1 MRKYYLLLSF
11 LGFLL
16 FSAGIHA
23 QTENAMRNIH
33 QKSKVVRKTNPKR
46 MSLSKTTQTGVL
58 TQQSQK
64 QHVATKA
71 YQPKKMYGYLVYDDV
86 LYDLSLCYFN
96 FNDLSTIHILDMGT
110 QYYPDLAC
118 GAFGNGLYYYYGC
131 DDEAYAKF
139 FASVDLETNERT
151 ILNDY
156 ELEDYF
162 IAYDMTYDYSTHTM
176 YALVSTDDGDTS
188 TLATIDL
195 TNGKMETIADLDD
208 YYVAL
213 AATYD
218 GTLYGMSLSG
228 DLYAL
233 DKEDGTPQF
242 VLETGIVSDYIQ
254 SQSMDFDHTDESL
267 YWSSYVYHEVEDYY
281 ESAFIKID
289 IENKTVE
296 DLGVIGNNAEICGL
310 YIPFVR
316 NSLNSPTE
324 ASEVSLAPDSNGG
337 NSAVL
342 SWKNPET
349 TLNEDPLTELT
360 KVEIY
365 RNNALIKTFD
375 HPEPG
380 ASLSYEDQ
388 EVETGLYTYKI
399 IAHNSAGEGVP
410 AMATGFIGHDV
421 PAAVTNLLLTKEN
434 ERTGKLTWEVPVTG
448 LHGGWI
454 DQSSLA
460 YNITRY
466 PDMKTVANEH
476 PTNEFIDPNLTS
488 LNNYYY
494 TVEAVTSDGKGGITE
509 SNTVLIGQALTL
521 PYKASFTIAEA
532 GKWEIIDG
540 NNDGKTW
547 TFDNFLAD
555 YFFKDAPDG
564 AYCFGANEG
573 ADEWLITSPMTL
585 EGSKSYKLS
594 LNTQVSTKGEN
605 ATLEITAGKRTDI
618 TTHKLI
624 TTLEISNF
632 TPEEKKVSIVGLE
645 NGEYTIGLHLKTNDH
660 SMTRITQF
668 EVDKCTASYASG
680 IVSSGQQP
688 LNGVLVQVKA
698 KNKEVIAEAKTNAK
712 GEYTL
717 PYIEKGTYFL
727 CATSAGYEYLER
739 ELVIDEPEILKI
751 DMELTKTDEIVLNGK
766 VENEKK
772 MPLATVSIVLRGA
785 MNYQATTKEDGT
797 FEIPNVAIGKYRL
810 IAYKNGYEQ
819 HASDIELSADKQ
831 LNVITLTHKVL
842 APSEVS
848 VRTDHAHP
856 VISWKEPVDK
866 MTFRYDN
873 GKQTSDFGINGG
885 DYYSVAGSVYRQ
897 PVKLTAASWFTI
909 DDGYDDH
916 DYVNLF
922 IFDLDKNGEPTHR
935 ILCNVDGIKNNNG
948 SWTTYAFEEPVD
960 CPNGFIVA
968 LSVDD
973 GYIALGATDGDETY
987 PFLPETQCSSRDFE
1001 NKAFYY
1007 LEELDYNNIF
1017 MIRAEGIPTGAP
1029 MKHPA
1034 KVIGSDKRKSKL
1046 GIEEHRLYSRQPK
1059 SETARNERRTSV
1071 ADSQVYPLYN
1081 VYRLKAGEEAETEKW
1096 TLLTQQPV
1104 AAFTFTDEDWNTL
1117 SQGYYKYAVQAVYTE
1132 NRLSETALSE
1142 AIGKEVHTSIVYNIT
1157 TNVSGTSAEG
1167 TSVKLTGDKS
1177 SYTETAD
1184 ASGKV
1189 TFNHVLKGTYHI
1201 SARLKGCKEYAHEA
1215 DYSEE
1220 ATYTADIK
1228 LLENITVPHNL
1239 TVNKSNEEH
1248 IYQLSWNEFSV
1259 EDDFEN
1265 HPDFAI
1271 NSPGEAGWQYIDGDG
1286 SVTKGFKDGST
1297 GEWYQFENMF
1307 SPMAFIVFNPS
1318 AVEPTM
1324 EKEFQAHSGSK
1335 FLACMGGEI
1344 ANDDYLI
1351 SPELDGS
1358 DSFILKFFAL
1368 SYDGND
1374 RMEVGYSFNG
1384 MESEEFVWNS
1394 GIISVNAAKEWREY
1408 SFEMPAGVRYVAIR
1422 CISLSPMIFMID
1434 DVCITSDKE
1443 TSQAATEGLGAHE
1456 YEIYLDG
1463 QKVATQRGISYRF
1476 ANLKDGKHI
1485 AGVKAVYQSGI
1496 SEMATTEFE
1505 SIGTGIQKESN
1516 EEVILY
1522 PNPVKDDLYV
1532 KGETVSIEIYN
1543 INGVL
1548 TGTYDSPTKIA
1559 LNHLDDGVYTA
1570 RIITKKGISM
1580 KKIIIRK

>member
-16 FSAGIHA
+16 SSAGIHA

-33 QKSKVVRKTNPKR
+33 QKAKAVRKTNPAR

-58 TQQSQK
+58 AQQSLK
-64 QHVATKA
+64 QHAATKA

-96 FNDLSTIHILDMGT
+96 FNDLSTIHIIDMGT
-110 QYYPDLAC
+110 EYYPDLAC

-131 DDEAYAKF
+131 NDDAYANF

-151 ILNDY
+151 IINDY
-156 ELEDYF
+156 KLEDYF

-195 TNGKMETIADLDD
+195 TNGNIEPVADLDD

-213 AATYD
+213 AATYE

-242 VLETGIVSDYIQ
+242 VLETGISSDYIY

-267 YWSSYVYHEVEDYY
+267 YWNSYAYHEVEDYY

-289 IENKTVE
+289 TENKTVE
-296 DLGVIGNNAEICGL
+296 NLGVIGDNAEICGL

-316 NSLNSPTE
+316 NSLNSPTA
-324 ASEVSLAPDSNGG
+324 ASEVSLVPDINGE

-365 RNNALIKTFD
+365 RNNTLIKTFD
-375 HPEPG
+375 HPEAG

-388 EVETGLYTYKI
+388 EIETGLYTYKI
-399 IAHNSAGEGVP
+399 VAYNSAGEGIP
-410 AMATGFIGHDV
+410 ATATGFIGHDV
-421 PAAVTNLLLTKEN
+421 PAAVINLLLTKEN

-454 DQSSLA
+454 DKSSLA

-466 PDMKTVANEH
+466 PDMKVVASEH
-476 PTNEFIDPNLTS
+476 PNNEFIDPNLTS
-488 LNNYYY
+488 LNYYY
-494 TVEAVTSDGKGGITE
+494 YAVEAVTPDGKGGVAE

-521 PYKASFTIAEA
+521 PYKASFTMTEA

-547 TFDNFLAD
+547 TFDKFLAD
-555 YFFKDAPDG
+555 YFFRDAPDG
-564 AYCFGANEG
+564 AYCFGADEG
-573 ADEWLITSPMTL
+573 ADEWLITSPIAL
-585 EGSKSYKLS
+585 AGSKSYKLS

-605 ATLEITAGKRTDI
+605 ATLEITAGKGTDI

-624 TTLEISNF
+624 TTFDISNF
-632 TPEEKKVSIVGLE
+632 TPEEKMVSIIGLE
-645 NGEYTIGLHLKTNDH
+645 DGEYTIGLHLKTNDH
-660 SMTRITQF
+660 SMTRITLF
-668 EVDKCTASYASG
+668 DVDKCLASYARG
-680 IVSSGQQP
+680 IISAEQQP
-688 LNGVLVQVKA
+688 LNGVLVQVIA
-698 KNKEVIAEAKTNAK
+698 KNKEVIAETKTNVK

-727 CATSAGYEYLER
+727 CATLAGYEYLEK
-739 ELVIDEPEILKI
+739 EQVINEPEILKI
-751 DMELTKTDEIVLNGK
+751 DMELTKTNEIVLKGK
-766 VENEKK
+766 VENEKN
-772 MPLATVSIVLRGA
+772 MPLATASIVLRGV

-810 IAYKNGYEQ
+810 VVYKNGYEQ
-819 HASDIELSADKQ
+819 HTSEIELSADKL

-842 APSEVS
+842 APSEVN
-848 VRTDHAHP
+848 VDADHVHP

-897 PVKLTAASWFTI
+897 PVKLTTASWFTI

-916 DYVNLF
+916 DFVNLF
-922 IFDLDKNGEPTHR
+922 IFDLDKNGEPTNR
-935 ILCNVDGIKNNNG
+935 ILYNVDGIKNNNG
-948 SWTTYAFEEPVD
+948 NWTTYAFEEPVD

-968 LSVDD
+968 LSVDG
-973 GYIALGATDGDETY
+973 GYIALGATDGDEAY
-987 PFLPETQCSSRDFE
+987 PFLPQTQCSSQNFK
-1001 NKAFYY
+1001 NKSFYY
-1007 LEELDYNNIF
+1007 LEELDYKNIF

-1029 MKHPA
+1029 MQLQA
-1034 KVIGSDKRKSKL
+1034 KVIGSGKL
-1046 GIEEHRLYSRQPK
+1046 QNKTGIDENRLYSRQAK
-1059 SETARNERRTSV
+1059 SQTSKNIRRASTT
-1071 ADSQVYPLYN
+1071 DSQVYPLYN

-1104 AAFTFTDEDWNTL
+1104 AAFTFTDEGWDMV
-1117 SQGYYKYAVQAVYTE
+1117 SQSYYKYAVQAVYTD
-1132 NRLSETALSE
+1132 NRLSETTLSE

-1157 TNVSGTSAEG
+1157 TNVNGISGAGASI
-1167 TSVKLTGDKS
+1167 KLTGDKS
-1177 SYTETAD
+1177 SYTEIAD
-1184 ASGKV
+1184 AYGKV
-1189 TFNHVLKGTYHI
+1189 FFSDILKGTYHV
-1201 SARLKGCKEYAHEA
+1201 SVKLKGCKEYTQEA
-1215 DYSEE
+1215 DYSKE
-1220 ATYTADIK
+1220 ATYTADIQ
-1228 LLENITVPHNL
+1228 LLENLTVPHNL
-1239 TVNKSNEEH
+1239 IVNKSDKKG
-1248 IYQLSWNEFSV
+1248 IYQLSWNEFAI

-1324 EKEFQAHSGSK
+1324 EKDFQAHSGSK

-1351 SPELDGS
+1351 SPELQGN
-1358 DSFILKFFAL
+1358 DSFLLKFFAL

-1408 SFEMPAGVRYVAIR
+1408 SFEIPAGVRYVAIR
-1422 CISLSPMIFMID
+1422 CISSDPMIFMID

-1476 ANLKDGKHI
+1476 TNLTDGKHI
-1485 AGVKAVYQSGI
+1485 AGVKAVYQSGV
-1496 SEMATTEFE
+1496 SEMATMEFE
-1505 SIGTGIQKESN
+1505 SIGTGIQNEPN

-1522 PNPVKDDLYV
+1522 PNPVKDNLYV
-1532 KGETVSIEIYN
+1532 KGDVERIEIYY

-1548 TGTYDSPTKIA
+1548 AGNYNNPSIIA
-1559 LNHLDDGVYTA
+1559 LDHLEDGIYTA
-1570 RIITKKGISM
+1570 RIITKENIRM
-1580 KKIIIRK
+1580 KKIVIKK